1 MKSEVDRKKRLEN
14 DDEDSKLFR
23 ESEKRNEKTREE
35 SENESQV
42 VNIYFIGKRESC
54 FCHFLNT

>member
-23 ESEKRNEKTREE
+23 ESEKRNETREE